1 MLAESKRVEGTSVGI
16 YFSDVLLGANCLID
30 NLSTILR
37 ESHINTAMNFLGD
50 IGVPSG
56 LYFRL
61 VAFDKDVFNLL
72 PIFSV

>member
-1 MLAESKRVEGTSVGI
+1 MLAESERVEGTSVGI
-16 YFSDVLLGANCLID
+16 YFSDVILGANCLID
-30 NLSTILR
+30 NLSTIIR
-37 ESHINTAMNFLGD
+37 GD